1 MIESVRE
8 RQREIYMIYRRM
20 RVERT
25 TFVGEKPKARE
36 RGENSMAEDPL
47 HVDCFLHFNFLF
59 FSRLFEVLGSAKD
72 IFLFSLFFEVLGS
85 ANMQRGFVNGGDVVC
100 ESLFFG
106 KWVCRYVNEYF

>member
-20 RVERT
+20 MVERR

-36 RGENSMAEDPL
+36 IGENRMVEDPL

-59 FSRLFEVLGSAKD
+59 FSHLFKVMGKCKD
-72 IFLFSLFFEVLGS
+72 IFLFFPLFP
-85 ANMQRGFVNGGDVVC
+85 
-100 ESLFFG
+100 
-106 KWVCRYVNEYF
+106 